1 MIIAHKDFDGF
12 CAAGILILAELD
24 KLENLQ
30 YATVG
35 YINKFLKKIAINE
48 KPKQIYL
55 VDINADN
62 SNLYLKRLTDLAL
75 KGFEINLIDHHR
87 FPYDDQLKAVGIN
100 VVRNTNICC
109 TQLVYERFV
118 QKLDESKKKKADFL
132 LCLGANDDRLI
143 TPLVEKKM
151 MRMRTETLF
160 DVYACLM
167 SGLHNGREF
176 LSNLF
181 YERDKNGVGFT
192 KKLFENAT
200 NRRFILEKIK
210 KDALAKH
217 EVIKN
222 VRIVHAYTNYIGISA
237 SYLIEQPNTDFAIAV
252 GDGQANISIRFKDF
266 IKNLF
271 RRNFQ
276 IYTNVRVS
284 IRSHKPI
291 NEIVSGLA
299 KKYNGSG
306 GGHALACGA
315 TIPIEKVNDFVLELT
330 QLFLKLP

>member
-24 KLENLQ
+24 KLEDLN

-35 YINKFLKKIAINE
+35 YINKFLKRLAKDR
-48 KPKQIYL
+48 PKKLFL

-62 SNLYLKRLTDLAL
+62 SNLYLKRLTDLAV

-87 FPYDDQLKAVGIN
+87 FPYDAQLKAAGIN
-100 VVRNTNICC
+100 VIRNTNICC
-109 TQLVYERFV
+109 TQLVYERFI
-118 QKLDESKKKKADFL
+118 QKIDESKKKKADFL
-132 LCLGANDDRLI
+132 LCLGANDDRII
-143 TPLVEKKM
+143 TPLVEKRM
-151 MRMRTETLF
+151 TRMRTETLF

-176 LSNLF
+176 LNNLF

-210 KDALAKH
+210 KDTLNKQ

-222 VRIVHAYTNYIGISA
+222 VRIVHAYTKYIGIAA

-271 RRNFQ
+271 RRNLQ
-276 IYTNVRVS
+276 AYTKVRVS
-284 IRSHKPI
+284 IRARKPI
-291 NEIVSGLA
+291 NEIVTGLA
-299 KKYNGSG
+299 KKYNGYG

-315 TIPIEKVNDFVLELT
+315 TIPIENIDDFILDLT
-330 QLFLKLP
+330 QNFLKLK